1 MADTKKVSLEE
12 TFNDYEKTPVP
23 EKARQTWFQ
32 QGMVWLGSGFGLSG
46 LATGGVLADGL
57 SFQDLLL
64 VCILGSMIVT
74 VVGTLNALV
83 STHTHLATSFTCRR
97 SFGIKGSKI
106 IGIILCFSSFG
117 WYAYQADMFG
127 TTVAA
132 VLKQT
137 NGLDVNHIIFTVIG
151 GLAMSLTA
159 IMGFKAIK
167 LLSEVGLPLLF
178 VLCLIAI
185 WKTFSTLSPA
195 EIWNAGPVSTPIT
208 IPMGISLVVGS
219 FAVGATMVGD
229 FSRFSKSKKDCVIGV
244 SLGHFWGYIPIMLF
258 GAVFNY
264 AFKNWNMVE
273 VMIASLGM
281 GLFGAIVLVIG
292 QWTTND
298 NNLYS
303 SVLGL
308 MNTLDGVSRIPR
320 MRLTFIAGFISTA
333 IAALGVYTYFV
344 NFLSLL
350 GVFIAPIGG
359 ILIAD
364 FYICNRKSYDEGEET
379 IQKGFKW
386 DAILAWVIAS
396 LVGLSM
402 TARPIGFGWFV
413 QVGDVFPVSLICILV
428 AMFIYSVSQKLRKA
442 GKAAS

>member
-132 VLKQT
+132 ILKQT

-428 AMFIYSVSQKLRKA
+428 AMFIYSVSQKMRKA